1 MSGLEQLNALLEP
14 LVRRSQAGDRHAFN
28 DLVGQCH
35 ARVYRWAL
43 AQTGHP
49 DEADDVAQDVL
60 VRLHADLGRYRFQSR
75 FTTWLYQVTRNLVID
90 HQRRHRR
97 RTKLAERAA
106 HEGNRTVV
114 EPPDPVDAMQSAD
127 TVDAIMALFRDLPR
141 MQREVFDL
149 VDLQGMTPL
158 EVSVLLVMNP
168 NTVRAHLFRA
178 RQAIRGRMLERH
190 PELVEDH
197 RE

>member
-1 MSGLEQLNALLEP
+1 VSGLEQLNALLEP

-28 DLVGQCH
+28 ELAERCH
-35 ARVYRWAL
+35 AQVYRWAL

-60 VRLHADLGRYRFQSR
+60 VRLHTDLARYRSQSR
-75 FTTWLYQVTRNLVID
+75 FTTWLYRVTRNLAID
-90 HQRRHRR
+90 RQRRHRR
-97 RTKLAERAA
+97 RIRLAERAA
-106 HEGNRTVV
+106 RAEIPVSI
-114 EPPDPVDAMQSAD
+114 EAPDPVDALHQAD

-149 VDLQGMTPL
+149 VDLQGMTP
-158 EVSVLLVMNP
+158 SDASALLGMNR

-178 RQAIRGRMLERH
+178 RRAIRGRMLERH
-190 PELVEDH
+190 PELVED
-197 RE
+197 RRA

>member
-14 LVRRSQAGDRHAFN
+14 LVRRSQAGDRHAFSQ
-28 DLVGQCH
+28 LAEQCH
-35 ARVYRWAL
+35 AQVYRWAV

-60 VRLHADLGRYRFQSR
+60 IRLHADLGRYRFQSR

-90 HQRRHRR
+90 HRRRHRR
-97 RTKLAERAA
+97 RSKLAARAA
-106 HEGNRTVV
+106 HGGIPTPV
-114 EPPDPVDAMQSAD
+114 EPPDPVDAMQRAD
-127 TVDAIMALFRDLPR
+127 TVDAIMALFRNLPR
-141 MQREVFDL
+141 MQREVFNL
-149 VDLQGMTPL
+149 VDLQGMTPIEASALL
-158 EVSVLLVMNP
+158 EMNP

-178 RQAIRGRMLERH
+178 RRAIRSRMLERH
-190 PELVEDH
+190 PQLVEDH